1 MSNTPANLSY
11 GKRTVRMVVMNG
23 VPKFSATD
31 ICNILGYVNPNKT
44 LGRFCNSS
52 PEYVRMDTA
61 GGPQNVRMIG
71 TEDIR
76 AILSRSRHK
85 AVRRLRE
92 WFETKVIPAV
102 TFPAFSLIGV
112 TVLIPFREVEA
123 K

>member
-1 MSNTPANLSY
+1 MSNTPANLAY
-11 GKRTVRMVVMNG
+11 GKRTIRMVVMNG
-23 VPKFSATD
+23 VPKFAATD

>member
-102 TFPAFSLIGV
+102 TVPAFSLIGV
-112 TVLIPFREVEA
+112 TVLIPYREVEA

>member
-1 MSNTPANLSY
+1 MSNTPANLAY
-11 GKRTVRMVVMNG
+11 GKRTIRMVVMNG

>member
-85 AVRRLRE
+85 AVRRLRD

-102 TFPAFSLIGV
+102 ALPAFSLVGV
-112 TVLIPFREVEA
+112 AVLIPFREVEA
-123 K
+123 R

>member
-1 MSNTPANLSY
+1 MSNTPANLAY
-11 GKRTVRMVVMNG
+11 GKRTIRMVVMNG
-23 VPKFSATD
+23 VPKFAATD

-92 WFETKVIPAV
+92 WFETKVIPTV
-102 TFPAFSLIGV
+102 TFPAFSLVGV

-123 K
+123 R

>member
-1 MSNTPANLSY
+1 MSNTPTNLAY

-31 ICNILGYVNPNKT
+31 ICDILGYVNPNKT
-44 LGRFCNSS
+44 LKHFCDSS

-71 TEDIR
+71 TEEIR
-76 AILSRSRHK
+76 AILSRSRRK
-85 AVRRLRE
+85 AVRRLQE
-92 WFETKVIPAV
+92 WFETKVIPAI
-102 TFPAFSLIGV
+102 TFPAFSLVSV
-112 TVLIPFREVEA
+112 TVRIPFREVEA

>member
-1 MSNTPANLSY
+1 MSNTPANLAY
-11 GKRTVRMVVMNG
+11 GKRTIRMVVMNG
-23 VPKFSATD
+23 VPKFAATD

-102 TFPAFSLIGV
+102 TFPAFSLVGV

-123 K
+123 R